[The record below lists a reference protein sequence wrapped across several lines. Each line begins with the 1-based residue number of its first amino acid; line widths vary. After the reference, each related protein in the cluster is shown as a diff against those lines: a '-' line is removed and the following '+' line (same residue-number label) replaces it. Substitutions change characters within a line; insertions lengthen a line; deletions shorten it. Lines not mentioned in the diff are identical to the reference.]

1 MSTVDMLYNFGQTAN
16 KGNPLT
22 KIGQQYAGLIQQ
34 KNAREAAR
42 IAEENYGQARD
53 AYYSNQGDPEVYA
66 RYMAAAEAAGKTELA
81 KNTVSGMDEITQ
93 KNGLRRALQPYNALY
108 SGNNEIAIDL
118 LEQESL
124 ADPSSKKRND
134 IYIQKIKDGLG
145 SDVMGNLG
153 ATAGMYTGGTEAL
166 DNIWAMNKDK
176 RDAVASEGK
185 LFEIIQSNSWNSEA
199 DKTDYAKAMEG
210 LSLPTAKILGELA
223 SVKSSTGEE
232 LTLAQK
238 QVGEAALR
246 KEYDAYTGD
255 YLTMMNS
262 AESIKALSTLKTGV
276 ADQGMIVFYN
286 KVLDPPSVVR
296 KSEAEM
302 TAEQQALLDR
312 VRAYAKNL
320 TEGDMISDK
329 ARMDIVESSALLA
342 DLAKKRDEEEI
353 ARLMNTVNTYGYR
366 RENIFFPEG
375 YRDNEQDDF
384 FLKRRELIQAA
395 SETGASTTFIE
406 ALSAVEDIEGLK
418 SFGDGSLYKSL
429 YQEEDPV
436 TTTED
441 PATTTTED
449 PVASGTP
456 FQEFVIKQN
465 NLTGRAADNVRNMSD
480 ERLMEGNPGT
490 ASTWKAQ
497 QDAPAETE
505 LAPKIPDQ
513 PIQAEIRSKILN
525 KARLQGNTGTQMYKD
540 IQTMSIQEL
549 EKKYPELY
557 KEFSTPADVWEF

>member
-176 RDAVASEGK
+176 RDETLAMTDFIESGVGLEFTDDAHKNRVLTVANKMKDPILARMYAEMGSIVGGDGSGSLTGESLADYVWKTNKEYTTRIKNYKTVVDSADNIFAAEEPNSGFSDDAILK
-185 LFEIIQSNSWNSEA
+185 LF
-199 DKTDYAKAMEG
+199 
-210 LSLPTAKILGELA
+210 
-223 SVKSSTGEE
+223 
-232 LTLAQK
+232 
-238 QVGEAALR
+238 
-246 KEYDAYTGD
+246 
-255 YLTMMNS
+255 
-262 AESIKALSTLKTGV
+262 
-276 ADQGMIVFYN
+276 N
-286 KVLDPPSVVR
+286 KVLDPDSVVR
-296 KSEAEM
+296 QSELEATLAAQGKLEEFKNLIPKWGTGVTLNAVTRPKLLEIVRILKEEAEGNIL
-302 TAEQQALLDR
+302 TVQEDFNPLVDRFIGTSAEDHALI
-312 VRAYAKNL
+312 YGPGK
-320 TEGDMISDK
+320 DK
-329 ARMDIVESSALLA
+329 KEDVVKDPLA
-342 DLAKKRDEEEI
+342 DARAMLLKKYPD
-353 ARLMNTVNTYGYR
+353 Y
-366 RENIFFPEG
+366 
-375 YRDNEQDDF
+375 
-384 FLKRRELIQAA
+384 
-395 SETGASTTFIE
+395 
-406 ALSAVEDIEGLK
+406 EDIITNGTPEELQEAFK
-418 SFGDGSLYKSL
+418 TTLEADGIDLIG
-429 YQEEDPV
+429 
-436 TTTED
+436 T
-441 PATTTTED
+441 PATATTED
-449 PVASGTP
+449 PVTSGTP

-525 KARLQGNTGTQMYKD
+525 KARLQGNAGTQMYKD